1 MIELRSDTATKPSQA
16 MREAMANA
24 EVGDEQRREDPTVNE
39 LERLAAELL
48 GQEEAVYLP
57 TATMGNQIAL
67 RILTRPGQE
76 LLAEESSHVFGAEL
90 GGGAVHSG
98 LAQRSI
104 ESESGR
110 FTPEQVRA
118 KLRDWGSFHTPATTL
133 LVVEDTHNSSGGR
146 FWRMG
151 EVAAVADCARE
162 LGLKLE

>member
-16 MREAMANA
+16 MREAMASA

-39 LERLAAELL
+39 LERLAAALL

-90 GGGAVHSG
+90 AGAAVHSG
-98 LAQRSI
+98 LAQRAI
-104 ESESGR
+104 ESEDGR
-110 FTPEQVRA
+110 FTPAQVRA
-118 KLRDWGSFHTPATTL
+118 KIRDWGSHHTPTT
-133 LVVEDTHNSSGGR
+133 TRCSSR
-146 FWRMG
+146 PRPRCRTIRHRRS
-151 EVAAVADCARE
+151 VPPASRR
-162 LGLKLE
+162 